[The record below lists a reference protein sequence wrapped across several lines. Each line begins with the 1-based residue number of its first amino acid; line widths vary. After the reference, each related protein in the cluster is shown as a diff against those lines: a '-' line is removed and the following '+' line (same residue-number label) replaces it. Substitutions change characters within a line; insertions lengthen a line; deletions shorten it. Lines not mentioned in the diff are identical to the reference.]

1 MRLRDAALGLH
12 IAATI
17 PYVWLRTRLLPLPRA
32 LAGLTPGDAPDRLSA
47 QSKEEATTDERRWT
61 QMGESHSLI
70 RVHLRSSVVHSLSRF
85 RSFAFPRSQSN
96 PPTSEQ
102 AERIIRLTDLLLDRR
117 VALLRPSCMLR
128 SLVLY
133 RFLREA
139 GVPVQV
145 NFGVARDGEALKG
158 HSWLTLH
165 GVPYA
170 EPIDPTPRFHVVYR
184 YPEGSSQ

>member
-1 MRLRDAALGLH
+1 MRLRDAALGLR

-32 LAGLTPGDAPDRLSA
+32 LAGLTPSRAHSA
-47 QSKEEATTDERRWT
+47 QHTAHSKEDASRLAEGPAA
-61 QMGESHSLI
+61 
-70 RVHLRSSVVHSLSRF
+70 SSAVRCALCAV
-85 RSFAFPRSQSN
+85 RSQSEA
-96 PPTSEQ
+96 T
-102 AERIIRLTDLLLDRR
+102 RIIRLTDLLLDRR

-184 YPEGSSQ
+184 YPGHGS

>member
-1 MRLRDAALGLH
+1 MRLRDAALGCR

-32 LAGLTPGDAPDRLSA
+32 LAGLTPGETTALQVRRLKPRQGRHEVRLRGLRTSVGEGRLRAATHFVGTPGAVSTDGHPDPE
-47 QSKEEATTDERRWT
+47 KC
-61 QMGESHSLI
+61 
-70 RVHLRSSVVHSLSRF
+70 
-85 RSFAFPRSQSN
+85 
-96 PPTSEQ
+96 
-102 AERIIRLTDLLLDRR
+102 ERIIRLTDLLLERR

-139 GVPVQV
+139 GIPVQV
-145 NFGVARDGEALKG
+145 NFGVERDGDALKG
-158 HSWLTLH
+158 HSWLTLD

-170 EPIDPTPRFHVVYR
+170 EPADPTSRFRIVYR
-184 YPEGSSQ
+184 YPC

>member
-1 MRLRDAALGLH
+1 MRLRDAALGCR

-32 LAGLTPGDAPDRLSA
+32 LAGLTPDRDGSAWRLALGAWPDGDAGQAASHLADHPAKRQAPSA
-47 QSKEEATTDERRWT
+47 KRC
-61 QMGESHSLI
+61 
-70 RVHLRSSVVHSLSRF
+70 
-85 RSFAFPRSQSN
+85 
-96 PPTSEQ
+96 
-102 AERIIRLTDLLLDRR
+102 AEGARIIRMTDLLLERR

-139 GVPVQV
+139 GIPVQV
-145 NFGVARDGEALKG
+145 NFGVARDGDALKG
-158 HSWLTLH
+158 HSWLTLD

-170 EPIDPTPRFHVVYR
+170 EPADPTSRFRIVYR
-184 YPEGSSQ
+184 YPC